1 MQAMLVRGYRKPE
14 FRMLIE
20 GWADRMRRAADLLE
34 SEELATMSQFDT
46 SSEVSPAGAG
56 GDVPTFRHGHSS

>member
-34 SEELATMSQFDT
+34 SDE
-46 SSEVSPAGAG
+46 
-56 GDVPTFRHGHSS
+56 R